1 MDTIDAFRP
10 EAVIVGGGDFPTHPF
25 PLGLIKE
32 TERIVCCD
40 GAANEFLKRGM
51 KPWRVVG
58 DCDSLLPEVYT
69 AFTNI
74 VRPNPDQET
83 NDQTKAVTYLA
94 KKGMRRIAI
103 VAATGRREDHTLGNI
118 SLLIEYMHRGMEVR
132 MYTDY
137 GVFIPCRNNRS
148 FRCPIGTAVSIFSFG
163 TQGME
168 AEGLRYPL
176 RDFTTWWQGTLN
188 TAEADTFTIRCKGDY
203 LVYLNY
209 P

>member
-51 KPWRVVG
+51 KLWRVVG
-58 DCDSLLPEVYT
+58 DCDSLLPEAYT
-69 AFTNI
+69 AFTDI
-74 VRPNPDQET
+74 LRPNPDQET